1 MSLRLY
7 ILVRQEGERHPAIQ
21 RGFDHQRNLILMK
34 FTRYRCQEKS
44 WQLIFTQTNSMSNSS
59 PSVDQ
64 FFDNIASRY
73 NEKYSPKYPM
83 HYWYFT
89 DRIQKVT
96 HGNDFNGKV
105 ILDIGAGT
113 GALYDFINSRSSD
126 FEYYGNDIASE
137 MLAHSNIPVSSR
149 RIGISYECCSDLQSL
164 DFVFML
170 GVTTYMS
177 NREIEKTLQFVADRL
192 KKNGKLYVT
201 FTNSASYNVKL
212 IKRMKPLLRKFGRNR
227 VAGQSFDIQEFT
239 VAKAKALIPAGLQV
253 TRVDYLNQSFF
264 PIAHLFGG
272 LSAKLGKFLQRKVRN
287 DKMLQRLSS
296 EFIFEVRSSRF

>member
-1 MSLRLY
+1 
-7 ILVRQEGERHPAIQ
+7 
-21 RGFDHQRNLILMK
+21 
-34 FTRYRCQEKS
+34 
-44 WQLIFTQTNSMSNSS
+44 
-59 PSVDQ
+59 
-64 FFDNIASRY
+64 
-73 NEKYSPKYPM
+73 M

-96 HGNDFNGKV
+96 EGNNFDGKV

-113 GALYDFINSRSSD
+113 GALYDFINSRSSN

-137 MLAHSNIPVSSR
+137 MLAHSNIPVSNR
-149 RIGISYECCSDLQSL
+149 RIGVSYECCSDLHNL

-177 NREIEKTLQFVADRL
+177 NPEIEKTLQFIFDRL
-192 KKNGKLYVT
+192 KKDGKLYVT

-212 IKRMKPLLRKFGRNR
+212 IKRIKPLLRRFGKNR
-227 VAGQSFDIQEFT
+227 VAGQSFQIQEFT
-239 VAKAKALIPAGLQV
+239 VAKAKELIPAGLQV
-253 TRVDYLNQSFF
+253 SRVDYLNQSFF

-272 LSAKLGKFLQRKVRN
+272 FSAKLGKFLQKKVRN

-296 EFIFEVRSSRF
+296 EFIFEIKTSGL

>member
-1 MSLRLY
+1 MLN
-7 ILVRQEGERHPAIQ
+7 G
-21 RGFDHQRNLILMK
+21 
-34 FTRYRCQEKS
+34 
-44 WQLIFTQTNSMSNSS
+44 S
-59 PSVDQ
+59 PSVDK

-96 HGNDFNGKV
+96 GGNNFDGKV

-126 FEYYGNDIASE
+126 FDYYGNDIASE
-137 MLAHSNIPVSSR
+137 MLAHSNIPVSNR
-149 RIGISYECCSDLQSL
+149 RIGVSYECCSDLHNL

-177 NREIEKTLQFVADRL
+177 NLEIEKTFQFIAERL
-192 KKNGKLYVT
+192 KSNGKFYVS
-201 FTNSASYNVKL
+201 FTNAAALNVKL
-212 IKRMKPLLRKFGRNR
+212 IKRVKPLLRAFGKNR
-227 VAGQSFDIQEFT
+227 VAGQKFHIQEFT
-239 VAKAKALIPAGLQV
+239 VAKAKDLVPVGLQV
-253 TRVDYLNQSFF
+253 TKVDYVNQSFF

-272 LSAKLGKFLQRKVRN
+272 FSAKLGKFLQRKVRN

-296 EFIFEVRSSRF
+296 EFIFEIKTSRL